1 MGCHLPLENS
11 KCCFRAFFLPLVI
24 NAHFRTIMVYG
35 QCVHSHGKWH
45 YFFPK
50 REVHHVSLRKMKRRR
65 ASICSEHEFSVAGGV
80 DNCIWCLIEL
90 SLLSFLFMDCFN
102 SLSLRDWFT
111 FSSCHKEGTDVDGSQ
126 ENRWNT
132 LLASLELFG
141 TLSCAMS
148 LGRCWYLFED

>member
-24 NAHFRTIMVYG
+24 NAHFRTIMVHVFIVTENG
-35 QCVHSHGKWH
+35 TIFFRSGKFTVWA
-45 YFFPK
+45 FEKWKEEGLQF
-50 REVHHVSLRKMKRRR
+50 VQSMN
-65 ASICSEHEFSVAGGV
+65 SVAGGV

-141 TLSCAMS
+141 TC
-148 LGRCWYLFED
+148 RVPCP